1 VYGLAGAKSRLE
13 DLIVAALAALPG
25 FPGDT
30 APLAALARH
39 IAARKN

>member
-1 VYGLAGAKSRLE
+1 MDGAKNRLQ
-13 DLIVAALAALPG
+13 DLTEAALQALPG

-39 IAARKN
+39 IATR